1 MNEKL
6 QNDLVKTYPKIFKNV
21 GFGIECNDGWY
32 DLLDTLCYTM
42 QQHCDVANT
51 RYIIETD
58 KYQFVVEG
66 DPEYVQVVAAQVK
79 EKLGTLRFYA
89 DGVDNATE
97 GMIQMAEAMSSRICE
112 LCGNPA
118 KTSRDSGWLHTTCT
132 SCNKRIRLER
142 QGWKSGSAEEFL
154 TDSNP
159 DNNPDKVSE
168 LEDTDSSAS
177 FQSHCHSCG
186 VPWVLHIGIAGTC
199 AENAKLRKERDQAR
213 REVLEEMHPDLR
225 HGYADARGWNCYK
238 QEEACDTLSQ
248 EVSQDHRDEIAKLR
262 REKDE
267 ARREVCEMNA
277 IESSNESVDFLSLTP
292 QDIADERG
300 WDCYA
305 SDTLAQD
312 VKFYTLQDAKLRK
325 GIEEAKQGKFSENP
339 PKIKPITKKKKKK

>member
-6 QNDLVKTYPKIFKNV
+6 QNDLVKAYPKIFKNV

-32 DLLDTLCYTM
+32 DLLDTLCYRISM
-42 QQHCDVANT
+42 HCHAENT

-58 KYQFVVEG
+58 KYEFIEEG
-66 DPEYVQVVAAQVK
+66 DPEYMQVVAAQVK
-79 EKLGTLRFYA
+79 EKLGELRFYT
-89 DGVDNATE
+89 DGGDATTE
-97 GMIQMAEAMSSRICE
+97 GMIQMAEQMSTRICE
-112 LCGNPA
+112 LCGSPA
-118 KTSRDSGWLHTTCT
+118 KTSRDSGWLHTTCD

-142 QGWKSGSAEEFL
+142 QGWKSGTAEEFL
-154 TDSNP
+154 N
-159 DNNPDKVSE
+159 
-168 LEDTDSSAS
+168 DTDTDSAS

-199 AENAKLRKERDQAR
+199 AENAKLRRER
-213 REVLEEMHPDLR
+213 
-225 HGYADARGWNCYK
+225 
-238 QEEACDTLSQ
+238 
-248 EVSQDHRDEIAKLR
+248 
-262 REKDE
+262 DE

-305 SDTLAQD
+305 SDTLSQD

-325 GIEEAKQGKFSENP
+325 GLKEAKQGKFSKNP
-339 PKIKPITKKKKKK
+339 PKIKPKKKK

>member
-6 QNDLVKTYPKIFKNV
+6 QNDLVKAYPKIFKNV
-21 GFGIECNDGWY
+21 DFGIECNDGWY

-42 QQHCDVANT
+42 QRHCDVANT

-97 GMIQMAEAMSSRICE
+97 GMIQMAEAMSGRVCE
-112 LCGNPA
+112 LCGSPA
-118 KTSRDSGWLHTTCT
+118 KTSRGSGWFHTTCDA
-132 SCNKRIRLER
+132 CNKRIRLER
-142 QGWKSGSAEEFL
+142 KGWKSGSAEEFL

-199 AENAKLRKERDQAR
+199 AENAKLRRERDEAR
-213 REVLEEMHPDLR
+213 RLHCHMSAQFLYKSVALDTAKHV
-225 HGYADARGWNCYK
+225 ANNKGWDCYSS
-238 QEEACDTLSQ
+238 DTLSQ
-248 EVSQDHRDEIAKLR
+248 EVSQDVNLLKGLEQAK
-262 REKDE
+262 E
-267 ARREVCEMNA
+267 
-277 IESSNESVDFLSLTP
+277 
-292 QDIADERG
+292 
-300 WDCYA
+300 
-305 SDTLAQD
+305 
-312 VKFYTLQDAKLRK
+312 
-325 GIEEAKQGKFSENP
+325 GKFSKNP
-339 PKIKPITKKKKKK
+339 PKITPKKRKK

>member
-1 MNEKL
+1 MNKKL
-6 QNDLVKTYPKIFKNV
+6 QNDLVKAYPKIFKDV
-21 GFGIECNDGWY
+21 GGDPKVTCMADGIQCNDGWY
-32 DLLDTLCYTM
+32 DLLDTLCHTM
-42 QQHCDVANT
+42 QRWCDGENT
-51 RYIIETD
+51 RYITETD
-58 KYQFVVEG
+58 KYEFVVEG
-66 DPEYVQVVAAQVK
+66 DPEYVQVVASQVK
-79 EKLGTLRFYA
+79 EKLGELRFYV
-89 DGVDNATE
+89 DGGDATTQ
-97 GMIQMAEAMSSRICE
+97 GIIQMAENMSSRICE
-112 LCGNPA
+112 LCGSPA
-118 KTSRDSGWLHTTCT
+118 KTSRDSGWMHTTCD

-199 AENAKLRKERDQAR
+199 AENAKLRRER
-213 REVLEEMHPDLR
+213 
-225 HGYADARGWNCYK
+225 
-238 QEEACDTLSQ
+238 
-248 EVSQDHRDEIAKLR
+248 
-262 REKDE
+262 DE

-300 WDCYA
+300 WNCYA
-305 SDTLAQD
+305 SDTLSQD

-325 GIEEAKQGKFSENP
+325 GIEEAKQGKFSKNP
-339 PKIKPITKKKKKK
+339 PKIKQKKKK

>member
-6 QNDLVKTYPKIFKNV
+6 QNDLVKAYPKIFKNV

-32 DLLDTLCYTM
+32 DLLDTLCYRISM
-42 QQHCDVANT
+42 HCHAENT

-58 KYQFVVEG
+58 KYEFIEEG
-66 DPEYVQVVAAQVK
+66 DPEYMQVVAAQVK
-79 EKLGTLRFYA
+79 EKLGELRFYT
-89 DGVDNATE
+89 DGGDATTE
-97 GMIQMAEAMSSRICE
+97 GMIQMAEQMSTRICE
-112 LCGNPA
+112 LCGSPA
-118 KTSRDSGWLHTTCT
+118 KTSRDSGWMHTTCDA
-132 SCNKRIRLER
+132 CNKRIRLER

-199 AENAKLRKERDQAR
+199 GEN
-213 REVLEEMHPDLR
+213 V
-225 HGYADARGWNCYK
+225 
-238 QEEACDTLSQ
+238 
-248 EVSQDHRDEIAKLR
+248 KLR
-262 REKDE
+262 RERDE

-305 SDTLAQD
+305 SDTLSQD

-325 GIEEAKQGKFSENP
+325 GLKEAKQGKFSKNP
-339 PKIKPITKKKKKK
+339 PKIKPTTKKKKIK

>member
-6 QNDLVKTYPKIFKNV
+6 QKDLVKTYPKIFKDV
-21 GFGIECNDGWY
+21 GGDPKVTCMADGIQCNDGWY
-32 DLLDTLCYTM
+32 DLLDTLCHTM
-42 QQHCDVANT
+42 QRWCDGENT
-51 RYIIETD
+51 RYITETD
-58 KYQFVVEG
+58 KYEFVVEG

-79 EKLGTLRFYA
+79 EKLGELRFYV
-89 DGVDNATE
+89 DGGDATTQ
-97 GMIQMAEAMSSRICE
+97 GIIQMAENMSSRICE
-112 LCGNPA
+112 LCGSPA
-118 KTSRDSGWLHTTCT
+118 KTSRDSGWMHTTCDA
-132 SCNKRIRLER
+132 CNKRIRLER

-199 AENAKLRKERDQAR
+199 AENAKLRRER
-213 REVLEEMHPDLR
+213 
-225 HGYADARGWNCYK
+225 
-238 QEEACDTLSQ
+238 
-248 EVSQDHRDEIAKLR
+248 
-262 REKDE
+262 DE

-305 SDTLAQD
+305 SDTLSQD

-325 GIEEAKQGKFSENP
+325 GLKQAKEGKFSKTP
-339 PKIKPITKKKKKK
+339 PKIKPTTKKKKIK

>member
-6 QNDLVKTYPKIFKNV
+6 QSDLVKAYPKIFKDV
-21 GFGIECNDGWY
+21 GGDPKVTCMADGIQCNDGWY
-32 DLLDTLCYTM
+32 DLLDTLCHTM
-42 QQHCDVANT
+42 QRWCDGENT
-51 RYIIETD
+51 RYITETD
-58 KYQFVVEG
+58 KYEFVVEG
-66 DPEYVQVVAAQVK
+66 DPEYVQVVASQVK
-79 EKLGTLRFYA
+79 EKLGELRFYV
-89 DGVDNATE
+89 DGGDATTQ
-97 GMIQMAEAMSSRICE
+97 GIIQMAENMSSRICE
-112 LCGNPA
+112 LCGSPA
-118 KTSRDSGWLHTTCT
+118 KTSRDSGWMHTTCD

-159 DNNPDKVSE
+159 DNNPDKVSQ

-186 VPWVLHIGIAGTC
+186 VPWASHMGIAGTC
-199 AENAKLRKERDQAR
+199 AENAQ
-213 REVLEEMHPDLR
+213 
-225 HGYADARGWNCYK
+225 
-238 QEEACDTLSQ
+238 
-248 EVSQDHRDEIAKLR
+248 LR
-262 REKDE
+262 RERDE

-305 SDTLAQD
+305 SDTLSQD

-325 GIEEAKQGKFSENP
+325 GLKQAKEGKFSKTP
-339 PKIKPITKKKKKK
+339 PKIKPTKKKKTK

>member
-6 QNDLVKTYPKIFKNV
+6 QNDLVKAYPKIFKNV

-32 DLLDTLCYTM
+32 DLLDTLCYRISM
-42 QQHCDVANT
+42 HCHAENT

-58 KYQFVVEG
+58 KYEFIEEG
-66 DPEYVQVVAAQVK
+66 DPEYMQVVAAQVK
-79 EKLGTLRFYA
+79 EKLGELRFYT
-89 DGVDNATE
+89 DGGDATTE
-97 GMIQMAEAMSSRICE
+97 GMIQMAEQMSTRICE
-112 LCGNPA
+112 LCGSPA
-118 KTSRDSGWLHTTCT
+118 KTSRDSGWMHTTCDA
-132 SCNKRIRLER
+132 CNKRIRLER

-199 AENAKLRKERDQAR
+199 AENAKLRRER
-213 REVLEEMHPDLR
+213 
-225 HGYADARGWNCYK
+225 
-238 QEEACDTLSQ
+238 
-248 EVSQDHRDEIAKLR
+248 
-262 REKDE
+262 DE

-305 SDTLAQD
+305 SDTLSQD

-325 GIEEAKQGKFSENP
+325 GLKQAKEGKFSKTP
-339 PKIKPITKKKKKK
+339 PKIKPTTKKKKIK

>member
-21 GFGIECNDGWY
+21 GGDPMATCMADGIQCNDGWY

-42 QQHCDVANT
+42 QRWCDGENT
-51 RYIIETD
+51 RYITETD
-58 KYQFVVEG
+58 KYEFVVEG
-66 DPEYVQVVAAQVK
+66 DPEYVQVVASQVK
-79 EKLGTLRFYA
+79 EKLGELRFYV
-89 DGVDNATE
+89 DGGDATTQ
-97 GMIQMAEAMSSRICE
+97 GIIQMAENMSSRICE

-132 SCNKRIRLER
+132 VCNKTIRDGCNRKRLEEK
-142 QGWKSGSAEEFL
+142 GWKSGSAEEFL

-199 AENAKLRKERDQAR
+199 AENAKLRRER
-213 REVLEEMHPDLR
+213 
-225 HGYADARGWNCYK
+225 
-238 QEEACDTLSQ
+238 
-248 EVSQDHRDEIAKLR
+248 
-262 REKDE
+262 DE

-305 SDTLAQD
+305 SDTLSQD
-312 VKFYTLQDAKLRK
+312 VKFYTLQDAKLCK
-325 GIEEAKQGKFSENP
+325 GLKEAKQGKFSKNP
-339 PKIKPITKKKKKK
+339 PKIKQKKKK

>member
-6 QNDLVKTYPKIFKNV
+6 QNDLVKAYPKIFKNV

-42 QQHCDVANT
+42 QRHCEVTNT
-51 RYIIETD
+51 RYIPKTD
-58 KYQFVVEG
+58 KYEFVVED

-79 EKLGTLRFYA
+79 EKMGTLRFYV
-89 DGVDNATE
+89 DGGDATTE

-168 LEDTDSSAS
+168 LEDTDSAA

-186 VPWVLHIGIAGTC
+186 VPWESHLGIAGTC
-199 AENAKLRKERDQAR
+199 AENAQ
-213 REVLEEMHPDLR
+213 
-225 HGYADARGWNCYK
+225 
-238 QEEACDTLSQ
+238 
-248 EVSQDHRDEIAKLR
+248 
-262 REKDE
+262 
-267 ARREVCEMNA
+267 
-277 IESSNESVDFLSLTP
+277 
-292 QDIADERG
+292 
-300 WDCYA
+300 
-305 SDTLAQD
+305 
-312 VKFYTLQDAKLRK
+312 LRK
-325 GIEEAKQGKFSENP
+325 GLEEAKQGKFSKTP
-339 PKIKPITKKKKKK
+339 PKIKPKKKKTK